1 MNQIICPY
9 IKASRFWGYGF
20 LIWFF
25 NLGYIYFPADI
36 RPILCV
42 RNIKCTIF
50 LVFALVKRFL
60 HQNSSSICVELC
72 TPMYGRYVKD
82 VPDRFII
89 RNILNVLTW
98 EECGN
103 LCHEHQDC
111 LMWTWNVPLNSGIRN
126 LCVLLASDQYETEPN
141 PDWISGKNNCYK
153 SIGSSSPIGP

>member
-1 MNQIICPY
+1 MHSTRKNETTCLKKLFSSKLY
-9 IKASRFWGYGF
+9 
-20 LIWFF
+20 
-25 NLGYIYFPADI
+25 
-36 RPILCV
+36 
-42 RNIKCTIF
+42 
-50 LVFALVKRFL
+50 
-60 HQNSSSICVELC
+60 SSICVELC

-89 RNILNVLTW
+89 RNILNVFTW

-126 LCVLLASDQYETEPN
+126 LCVLLASDQHETEPN

-153 SIGSSSPIGP
+153 SIGSSSVNGPP